1 MILLILICLFS
12 ILTIICISILEG
24 RDNNDL

>member
-1 MILLILICLFS
+1 MILLILIGIFS